1 MWHFSSFN
9 DSVPRCVGSP
19 DPSSTISHPR
29 RFLNGLFYRSLRTLP
44 VVYVSAVIDVG
55 SHPFPFRTRK
65 LSRLSPMVL
74 GLRAR
79 ESRSLQDSRP
89 LGRKRPR
96 GLFLYPLHS
105 VPLSRPCP
113 VSTGHLSLTC
123 PLSKDRGPLRLYRP
137 LALHPGMDA
146 PASARSHLKVAATTR
161 QYESLVAHAPCCK
174 QRVGL
179 FLYPRCH
186 ARAGGHLLAGPEP
199 VTGRPRRTRGWRAT
213 TCEPGGGLPLT
224 EYICIQILYGFD

>member
-1 MWHFSSFN
+1 MLSRALLIVRVAFFFFQRFSSE
-9 DSVPRCVGSP
+9 PRGQPGSIVGAQS
-19 DPSSTISHPR
+19 SSTLSDKVCSFGPV
-29 RFLNGLFYRSLRTLP
+29 RTLP
-44 VVYVSAVIDVG
+44 AVYVSAVIDGG

-65 LSRLSPMVL
+65 LSLLSPMVL

-96 GLFLYPLHS
+96 GLFLCPLHS

-137 LALHPGMDA
+137 LALRPGTDA
-146 PASARSHLKVAATTR
+146 PAGARSHLKVAMPT
-161 QYESLVAHAPCCK
+161 
-174 QRVGL
+174 
-179 FLYPRCH
+179 
-186 ARAGGHLLAGPEP
+186 
-199 VTGRPRRTRGWRAT
+199 
-213 TCEPGGGLPLT
+213 
-224 EYICIQILYGFD
+224 